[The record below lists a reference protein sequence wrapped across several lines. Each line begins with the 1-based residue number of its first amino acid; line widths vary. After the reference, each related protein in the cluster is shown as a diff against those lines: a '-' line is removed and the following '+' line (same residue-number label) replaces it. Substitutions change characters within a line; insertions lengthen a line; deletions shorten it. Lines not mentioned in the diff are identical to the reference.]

1 MFEAYVDLTKIKLH
15 QTFIDLAS
23 SIGLLSLSVH
33 FSKEL
38 GYEIIMVFN
47 IRDANAW

>member
-1 MFEAYVDLTKIKLH
+1 MKLH
-15 QTFIDLAS
+15 QTFLELAS
-23 SIGLLSLSVH
+23 GIGLFSLSVH

-38 GYEIIMVFN
+38 EYKIIMVFN